1 MKKIAVLFLI
11 LLSGLFSQDAL
22 LIGVGD
28 YKVDPLEN
36 PLKDVELIKKS
47 FLQKGWNVTTI
58 VNPNSSD
65 ARSEIKNFIKKSS
78 RNDGPLLIYF
88 SGHGFQL
95 YGENYLMPI
104 LNKSDYKDVEKLLKN
119 TLSITELSYLSKDVR
134 NPKIF
139 IIDACRNAPFGDE
152 TLSPSAG
159 LNSQFATPNTLLAY
173 AAGPGEYALDSTE
186 GSLNNSPYASSLAK
200 SILISES
207 FDEAFNKTRLNTMQL
222 TNGEQVPWESSS
234 LFEVVFLEKSD
245 IQRPEVYFPE
255 KEEETYVSY
264 NTMRNSVISVESAYD
279 FLIDI
284 VSSSEDERF
293 FRWIPSD
300 NDEYTVDFSKFVN
313 IDRED
318 IIATLNYEKERF
330 LNSQNALIKKKR
342 NDGLKLA
349 LHLLATYFQTGEINP
364 VCRDSYGLDFECG
377 DADRQFYFNPDF
389 ELSYKFSKQAADNA
403 LQYDKLANHYAN
415 GWIVSKDL
423 VKAYDLLINEGSI
436 GGYYY
441 WSDINR
447 MVQNELNNLG
457 ENLSVD
463 GAFGPQSC
471 QALQKYIGYTRCEEV
486 VTRNQIEMLNSYN
499 KK

>member
-1 MKKIAVLFLI
+1 MRIFLAI
-11 LLSGLFSQDAL
+11 IIFSRLIFSQDAL
-22 LIGVGD
+22 LIGVAD
-28 YKVDPLEN
+28 YKVDPLKN
-36 PLKDVELIKKS
+36 TINDIKLIKKS
-47 FLQKGWNVTTI
+47 FSQKGWNVTT
-58 VNPNSSD
+58 VENPNSSE
-65 ARSEIKNFIKKSS
+65 ARSKIKNFIRKSS

-207 FDEAFNKTRLNTMQL
+207 LDEAFNKTRLNTMKL
-222 TNGEQVPWESSS
+222 TDGEQVPWESSS
-234 LFEVVFLEKSD
+234 LFEVVFLGKSD
-245 IQRPEVYFPE
+245 IQSSEVNIPE
-255 KEEETYVSY
+255 KEETYVSY
-264 NTMRNSVISVESAYD
+264 NTMRNNVISVEAAYD

-293 FRWIPSD
+293 FRWIFSN

-318 IIATLNYEKERF
+318 IIATLNYEKEGF
-330 LNSQNALIKKKR
+330 LNSQNAIRKKIR
-342 NDGLKLA
+342 NDGLKYA
-349 LHLLATYFQTGEINP
+349 LHSLATYFQNGEINP
-364 VCRDSYGLDFECG
+364 VCRDSYGLDFECS
-377 DADRQFYFNPDF
+377 DFDRKFHFNPDF

-403 LQYDKLANHYAN
+403 LQYDNLAYHYAN

-436 GGYYY
+436 GGEYY
-441 WSDINR
+441 WSDINQI
-447 MVQNELNNLG
+447 VQNELNNLG
-457 ENLSVD
+457 EDLSVD

-471 QALQKYIGYTRCEEV
+471 QALQKYLGYTRCEEV
-486 VTRNQIEMLNSYN
+486 VTRNQIEMLNSY
-499 KK
+499 KKK